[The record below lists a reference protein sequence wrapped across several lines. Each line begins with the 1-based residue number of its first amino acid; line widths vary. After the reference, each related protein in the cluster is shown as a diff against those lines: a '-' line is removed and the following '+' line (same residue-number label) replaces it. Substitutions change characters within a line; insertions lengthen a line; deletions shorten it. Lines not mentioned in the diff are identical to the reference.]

1 MKRVFRISLFVLS
14 LALFLSYCRKDNY
27 PAGNAGEK
35 IPSRP
40 LQSSADLDALL
51 QQIGNA
57 RIVMLGEASHGTHEY
72 YDWRSTITKRLIQEK
87 GFDMMAVEGEWA
99 DSYRVNQFIK
109 GGPRDSM
116 QAVNLLRQYDRWPT
130 WMWGNQEVASLVTW
144 LNSYNQT
151 QPATNKF
158 GFFGMDVYC
167 LWESVSELMPYI
179 QGNDSLMRIANDVAQ
194 CFRPFN
200 ASGEDYARAVMN
212 SSVTCKTQTARLW
225 QSVLAYT
232 GGTTAKTEPAFVAQ
246 QNALVAFNAE
256 RYYTAMVS
264 SSASSWNIRDE
275 HMAQTVQRLLELHG
289 PDSKIIIWAHNT
301 HVGDASYT
309 DMATYGEINI
319 GQLMRERFGRENV
332 YIVGFGGYSGKVI
345 ASTEWGGA
353 IQSMNVPNA
362 QKGSWEYL
370 LHQQGT
376 GNQLVFS
383 NEIRDQQ
390 TLQKS
395 IGNRAIG
402 VVYNPSNERGNYVPS
417 VIPNRYDAFLF
428 FDQTTA
434 LRPLNTPARNEPPD
448 TYPWGQ

>member
-1 MKRVFRISLFVLS
+1 
-14 LALFLSYCRKDNY
+14 
-27 PAGNAGEK
+27 
-35 IPSRP
+35 
-40 LQSSADLDALL
+40 
-51 QQIGNA
+51 
-57 RIVMLGEASHGTHEY
+57 
-72 YDWRSTITKRLIQEK
+72 
-87 GFDMMAVEGEWA
+87 
-99 DSYRVNQFIK
+99 
-109 GGPRDSM
+109 
-116 QAVNLLRQYDRWPT
+116 
-130 WMWGNQEVASLVTW
+130 
-144 LNSYNQT
+144 
-151 QPATNKF
+151 
-158 GFFGMDVYC
+158 
-167 LWESVSELMPYI
+167 
-179 QGNDSLMRIANDVAQ
+179 
-194 CFRPFN
+194 
-200 ASGEDYARAVMN
+200 
-212 SSVTCKTQTARLW
+212 
-225 QSVLAYT
+225 
-232 GGTTAKTEPAFVAQ
+232 
-246 QNALVAFNAE
+246 
-256 RYYTAMVS
+256 
-264 SSASSWNIRDE
+264 
-275 HMAQTVQRLLELHG
+275 
-289 PDSKIIIWAHNT
+289 
-301 HVGDASYT
+301 
-309 DMATYGEINI
+309 MATYGEINI

-345 ASTEWGGA
+345 ASTEWGSA